1 MKTMFTNQKKLIES
15 FLLKKEI
22 LTHSKLKMERL
33 ESWVDVILNE
43 LLMININKCR

>member
-1 MKTMFTNQKKLIES
+1 MKTMFTNTNQKNLIES

-33 ESWVDVILNE
+33 ESWVGVD
-43 LLMININKCR
+43 NIE